1 LTGGVAKYIT
11 LLMEAG
17 ATTAR
22 QMLHFITRADSP
34 FLGERK
40 DLLSSEF
47 GKEYGT
53 YFSILQLIA
62 SGKTT

>member
-1 LTGGVAKYIT
+1 
-11 LLMEAG
+11 MEAG